1 MSESLEFQLLEFTR
15 NWESSEDFSTYEANE
30 AQVRK
35 DMQFLH
41 NETKNFI
48 NESLIPQ
55 IKQSNADI
63 TARAEEAA
71 ARAEEAA
78 EHAVEIA
85 GGDFVTKS
93 DFQKEIN
100 NLTAASLNAVPV
112 TRTING
118 KPLTDNIEL
127 TATDI
132 GVVANVFHV
141 GSTAPADTAI
151 LWIDPTGGLK
161 YYNGSAWVVVP
172 VAYAE

>member
-1 MSESLEFQLLEFTR
+1 MSESLEFQKLEFTR
-15 NWESSEDFSTYEANE
+15 NWENAEDFSTYEANE

-35 DMQFLH
+35 DMQCLH
-41 NETKNFI
+41 DEIKNFL

-55 IKQSNADI
+55 IKAANADI
-63 TARAEEAA
+63 TARAEAA
-71 ARAEEAA
+71 AKRAEDAA
-78 EHAVEIA
+78 ENAVEVV

-93 DFQKEIN
+93 DLQETITG
-100 NLTAASLNAVPV
+100 LSAAALNAVPV

-127 TATDI
+127 TASDI

-151 LWIDPTGGLK
+151 LWIDTAGGLK

-172 VAYAE
+172 VAYAP